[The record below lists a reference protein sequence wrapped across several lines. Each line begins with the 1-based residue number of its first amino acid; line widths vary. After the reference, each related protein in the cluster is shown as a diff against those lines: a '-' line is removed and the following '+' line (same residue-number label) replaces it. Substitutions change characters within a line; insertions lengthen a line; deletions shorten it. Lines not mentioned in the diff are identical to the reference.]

1 MCSHSLA
8 LWSVYIIAAS
18 DGSLYTGITL
28 DVERRFLEHSSGPTG
43 AKYFNRGRRPVA
55 VVYRENGLSR
65 SAAGQRES
73 AIKKMTRAQKLT
85 LVAACDTGN
94 DADLKGAIG
103 EIK

>member
-1 MCSHSLA
+1 MCSGSLGP
-8 LWSVYIIAAS
+8 WSVYMIAAS

-28 DVERRFLEHSSGPTG
+28 DIERRFQEHAGGKTG

-73 AIKKMTRAQKLT
+73 GIKKMTRAQKLA
-85 LVAACDTGN
+85 LVAGCDTGKDPGKK
-94 DADLKGAIG
+94 DANGKV
-103 EIK
+103 K